1 MIKQAQIAKN
11 FARAHLQALHTSSEL
26 TRWFRRAREP
36 HVEKVTVE
44 AIIAALNRVGINP
57 VLMGTHALVVYRSE
71 SRATQDVD
79 LLVTK
84 KDVRKAVRTLE
95 RKYPYL
101 EVNDGS
107 AVTRMLD
114 PVTQKVVI
122 DILKPSSQAMKSVFR
137 HTVKI
142 GRTHRIPELE
152 MALACKFVAMIAP
165 SRREAK
171 RLVDLSDFVD
181 VVENNRAVLD
191 LAKLKRLADMVHPG
205 GGKVVLG
212 MVDDIDAGRRIRL

>member
-1 MIKQAQIAKN
+1 
-11 FARAHLQALHTSSEL
+11 
-26 TRWFRRAREP
+26 P

-44 AIIAALNRVGINP
+44 AIIAALNRAGIVP

-79 LLVTK
+79 VLVTK
-84 KDVRKAVRTLE
+84 KDVHKAVRVLQ

-114 PVTQKVVI
+114 PVSQKVVI
-122 DILKPSSQAMKSVFR
+122 DVIKPSSEAMKSVFR

-142 GRTHRIPELE
+142 GRTHRIPDLE
-152 MALACKFVAMIAP
+152 MALACKFVAMMSP
-165 SRREAK
+165 VRREAK
-171 RLVDLSDFVD
+171 RLVDLADFVD
-181 VVENNRAVLD
+181 VVENKRDILD
-191 LAKLKRLADMVHPG
+191 V
-205 GGKVVLG
+205 
-212 MVDDIDAGRRIRL
+212 